1 VLTSNNLIVTIK
13 TLSRI
18 ANWENMTEQER
29 ERTMRVIAARNR
41 YATTVTGSSMHE
53 LTLVGADLDLKNK
66 LTRSNE
72 HIDFAG
78 LGGGLLPV
86 IN

>member
-1 VLTSNNLIVTIK
+1 
-13 TLSRI
+13 
-18 ANWENMTEQER
+18 
-29 ERTMRVIAARNR
+29 MRVIAARNR